1 MLGGVHHARRSTY
14 IMLGG
19 VHQSKTVEVRRSPP
33 NMFRSEKI
41 FHKTYDT
48 YRGLNVR
55 SFAIFEPVPR
65 PRYVEHTA
73 RRTRQRLRLKQ
84 SCFTRKG
91 SIVLKKR

>member
-1 MLGGVHHARRSTY
+1 
-14 IMLGG
+14 MLGG

-73 RRTRQRLRLKQ
+73 RRTRQIA
-84 SCFTRKG
+84 S
-91 SIVLKKR
+91 

>member
-1 MLGGVHHARRSTY
+1 
-14 IMLGG
+14 MLGG

-65 PRYVEHTA
+65 PRYVEH
-73 RRTRQRLRLKQ
+73 RHVVPD
-84 SCFTRKG
+84 SC
-91 SIVLKKR
+91 VLSNLVLHGKVLSY

>member
-1 MLGGVHHARRSTY
+1 
-14 IMLGG
+14 
-19 VHQSKTVEVRRSPP
+19 
-33 NMFRSEKI
+33 MFRSEKI

-73 RRTRQRLRLKQ
+73 RRTETDASFKQ

-91 SIVLKKR
+91 SIVLKKKVNGR